1 MKIKILKNGDVIL
14 SPEGRE
20 RNFEKAL
27 RKKAEWVSKK
37 PAVIQYHD
45 RYEYIYG
52 FKLAGVDGLFR
63 YCEAH
68 FIRFT
73 FGKPCKMKMVSRII
87 DPLFKDEYFAHIKEK
102 LSGKVFT
109 GAVSA
114 K

>member
-37 PAVIQYHD
+37 PAVIPYHD

-52 FKLAGVDGLFR
+52 FKLAGVEGLFR
-63 YCEAH
+63 YCDVH
-68 FIRFT
+68 FIRFA
-73 FGKPCKMKMVSRII
+73 FGKSC
-87 DPLFKDEYFAHIKEK
+87 KDEYFAHIKEK

>member
-27 RKKAEWVSKK
+27 RKKAEWISAEPK
-37 PAVIQYHD
+37 VIPYHD

>member
-37 PAVIQYHD
+37 PAVIPYHD

-52 FKLAGVDGLFR
+52 FKLAGVEGLFR
-63 YCEAH
+63 YCDVH
-68 FIRFT
+68 FIRFA
-73 FGKPCKMKMVSRII
+73 FGKSCKMKLVSRII
-87 DPLFKDEYFAHIKEK
+87 DPLFRDEYFAYIKEK
-102 LSGKVFT
+102 LSGKIFNGSV
-109 GAVSA
+109 AA